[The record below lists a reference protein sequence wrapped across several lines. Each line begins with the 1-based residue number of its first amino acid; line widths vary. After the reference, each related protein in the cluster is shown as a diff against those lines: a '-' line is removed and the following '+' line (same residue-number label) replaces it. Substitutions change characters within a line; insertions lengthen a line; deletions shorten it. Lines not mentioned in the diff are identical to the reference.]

1 MSYYIKAIGIKDE
14 RISIFEGCFPRMLLY
29 NMCFKN
35 KGGKVQDLEKGDKL
49 VIYCIKNGIRE
60 FPQGG
65 FIGIQEVLS
74 KVYKDVN
81 FFEKPWSHVVNIQPL
96 IYSLRNII
104 TLKGL
109 KSWNNKS
116 KKLEIA
122 LRARLQ
128 AIGGLWEIDKS
139 DYEQFLNEF
148 ERKIEEQFKFGS
160 T

>member
-14 RISIFEGCFPRMLLY
+14 RISIFEGRFPRMLLY

-74 KVYKDVN
+74 KVYDDP
-81 FFEKPWSHVVNIQPL
+81 KPMIDSSGRPWPFIVDIQPK

-104 TLKGL
+104 TLEEL
-109 KSWNNKS
+109 RAWKS
-116 KKLEIA
+116 KSPKLGRA
-122 LRARLQ
+122 LSAGLQ
-128 AIGGLWEIDKS
+128 APGGLLEIDKS
-139 DYEQFLNEF
+139 DYEKFLGEF
-148 ERKIEEQFKFGS
+148 ERNMSEIAR
-160 T
+160 